1 MITRES
7 DEFTRPCVSEIT
19 NSAGVARIRT
29 VRVGRLNDLSFGR
42 YGKSGSKTTR
52 MVEFMAFE
60 REKCFLKLEML
71 HELQGPV

>member
-1 MITRES
+1 MHEIPS
-7 DEFTRPCVSEIT
+7 NLHDLVYFEFT
-19 NSAGVARIRT
+19 NSAGVTRIQT

-60 REKCFLKLEML
+60 REKRCSKLGML
-71 HELQGPV
+71 FEP